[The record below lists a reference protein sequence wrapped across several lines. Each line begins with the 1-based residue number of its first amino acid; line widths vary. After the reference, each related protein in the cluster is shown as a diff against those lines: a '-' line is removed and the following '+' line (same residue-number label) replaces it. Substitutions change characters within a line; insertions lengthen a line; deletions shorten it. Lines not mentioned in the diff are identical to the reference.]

1 MTKMTEVSDSYDRF
15 SSISPAEFFYR
26 NRQMAGFGNPTQA
39 IYSTIRELVENS
51 LDACEDAQTL
61 PVIRVGIESGPSDQV
76 IISVSDNGIGVP
88 ACHVPEAFGRI
99 LYGNKYSARQRRGTF
114 GLGVSMA
121 ILYGQIT
128 TDLPVTIHTR
138 TKDDSGHLYQILID
152 IEKNRPIV
160 ESEVMKQRDELGT
173 TVRIQQSGDLAR
185 ATDRVVEYLRL
196 STISTPHASMLLEID
211 GAEVLNLGPWTDMV
225 PPLTTTV
232 KPHPRSS
239 DLELIRRL
247 IQSHHHKRLREF
259 LTESFQQVGRQ
270 TASRFFKFANIDPTR
285 IISSLTRDEMVQL
298 SSLLQKFNGFNRPDS
313 ICLSPIGSEPFTRA
327 IQSNFDVSFIKY
339 IQRKPVEW
347 FGNPF
352 IVEGVLAVSADFAKA
367 DT

>member
-1 MTKMTEVSDSYDRF
+1 MTEVSDSYDKF

-26 NRQMAGFGNPTQA
+26 NKQMAGFGNPTQA

-51 LDACEDAQTL
+51 LDACEDAQVL
-61 PVIRVGIESGPSDQV
+61 PVIKVGIESSSSNQV
-76 IISVSDNGIGVP
+76 IISVSDNGTGVP
-88 ACHVPEAFGRI
+88 ARYVPEAFGRI
-99 LYGNKYSARQRRGTF
+99 LYGNKYNARQRRGTF

-128 TDLPVTIHTR
+128 TDLPVIIHTR
-138 TKDDSGHLYQILID
+138 TKDDLGQLYRISID

-160 ESEVMKQRDELGT
+160 ESEAMKHREEQGT
-173 TVRIQQSGDLAR
+173 TVSIQQGGDLAR

-196 STISTPHASMLLEID
+196 STISSPYASIHLEID
-211 GAEVLNLGPWTDMV
+211 GVEILRSESSTNAV
-225 PPLTTTV
+225 PPLTTAV

-247 IQSHHHKRLREF
+247 VQLNSNNRLREF
-259 LTESFQQVGRQ
+259 MTESFQQVGRQ

-285 IISSLTRDEMVQL
+285 IVSTLTRDEMVQF
-298 SSLLQKFNGFNRPDS
+298 SSLLRKFNGFNRPDS

-327 IQSNFDVSFIKY
+327 IQSIFDVSFIKY

-367 DT
+367 D